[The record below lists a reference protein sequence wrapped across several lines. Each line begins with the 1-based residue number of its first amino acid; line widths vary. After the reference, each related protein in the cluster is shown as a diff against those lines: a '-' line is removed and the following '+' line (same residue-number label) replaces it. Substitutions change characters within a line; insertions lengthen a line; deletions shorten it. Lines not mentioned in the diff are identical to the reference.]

1 MAILPTGGKEHT
13 PPFHS
18 DSHGEQPELSSANK
32 LAIAHRIDGDK
43 LESGVHS
50 TAKVTSNISI
60 FRAPTQPVAKKIM
73 QDIRAHVTDSRTVI
87 TGSISMIEDAHQ
99 FAMAGC
105 DVAKELL
112 EGTLNDQALDK
123 EISVLIAKASATYT
137 TFKSF
142 KDDLCELR
150 ASLNKTVKKP
160 SKCSKELL
168 TSLSSVVGSSQ
179 EQKEKVFDLQLILLT
194 KFNVST
200 ERETIQRDYD
210 LVSEGERVMEAFREF
225 LDHVIKWINDAQSN
239 IKYIENNLQQYRRG
253 DNMRG
258 NGMAAKFKILCAEL
272 PRYQAVVEECRDKSP
287 Q

>member
-150 ASLNKTVKKP
+150 ASLNKLHVD
-160 SKCSKELL
+160 SKE
-168 TSLSSVVGSSQ
+168 TI
-179 EQKEKVFDLQLILLT
+179 KVLERASHISFFGRWLESRA
-194 KFNVST
+194 KRE